1 MKLHSYTNEI
11 INIGTENGMGW
22 HEGASM
28 FLANVRNAG
37 DKSLPHY
44 AGAESVD
51 YIGLK
56 AHVDELAGS
65 AQQFVED
72 YRANQSEIIRLRREG
87 KYDEVTALM
96 EAAGEAGTEGE
107 ERHGTV

>member
-1 MKLHSYTNEI
+1 
-11 INIGTENGMGW
+11 
-22 HEGASM
+22 M
-28 FLANVRNAG
+28 FLANIRNAG
-37 DKSLPHY
+37 DPSLPHY

-65 AQQFVED
+65 AQRFVED
-72 YRANQSEIIRLRREG
+72 YRANQSEIIRLRKEG

-96 EAAGEAGTEGE
+96 EAAGNDGK
-107 ERHGTV
+107 

>member
-1 MKLHSYTNEI
+1 
-11 INIGTENGMGW
+11 
-22 HEGASM
+22 M

-37 DKSLPHY
+37 DPTLEHY
-44 AGAESVD
+44 KGADDVD

-56 AHVDELAGS
+56 PHVDELSAS

-72 YRANQSEIIRLRREG
+72 YRANQSEIIRLRKEG

-96 EAAGEAGTEGE
+96 EAAGEA
-107 ERHGTV
+107 R

>member
-1 MKLHSYTNEI
+1 MKLHSYVNEI
-11 INIGTENGMGW
+11 ISIGTENGMGW
-22 HEGASM
+22 HEGAAM

-37 DKSLPHY
+37 DPSLPHY

-56 AHVDELAGS
+56 PHVDELAGS
-65 AQQFVED
+65 AQRFVED
-72 YRANQSEIIRLRREG
+72 YRANQSEIIRLRKEG

-96 EAAGEAGTEGE
+96 EAAGNDGK
-107 ERHGTV
+107 

>member
-1 MKLHSYTNEI
+1 MKLHRYVNEI

-28 FLANVRNAG
+28 FLANIRNAG
-37 DKSLPHY
+37 DPSLPHY

-72 YRANQSEIIRLRREG
+72 YRANQSEIIRLRKEG

-96 EAAGEAGTEGE
+96 EAAGNDGK
-107 ERHGTV
+107 

>member
-1 MKLHSYTNEI
+1 MKLHKYVNEI

-37 DKSLPHY
+37 DPSLEHY

-51 YIGLK
+51 YAALK
-56 AHVDELAGS
+56 PHVDELAGS

-72 YRANQSEIIRLRREG
+72 YRANQSEIIRLRKEG

-96 EAAGEAGTEGE
+96 EAAGEAGT
-107 ERHGTV
+107 

>member
-1 MKLHSYTNEI
+1 MKLHKYVNEI
-11 INIGTENGMGW
+11 INIGTEDGMGW
-22 HEGASM
+22 HEGAVM
-28 FLANVRNAG
+28 FLANVHNAG
-37 DKSLPHY
+37 DPTLEYY

-72 YRANQSEIIRLRREG
+72 YRANQSEIIRLRKEG

-96 EAAGEAGTEGE
+96 EAAGEAGT
-107 ERHGTV
+107 